1 MGVRVF
7 LQSRRPVSV
16 AIRCGDMGGYPLHGT
31 DPWGF
36 TRTVGRATD
45 REAATEE
52 VGQEMIVH
60 LSRGGNRGGGV

>member
-45 REAATEE
+45 R
-52 VGQEMIVH
+52 
-60 LSRGGNRGGGV
+60 GGCHGGGRTGDDSTPQQRRK